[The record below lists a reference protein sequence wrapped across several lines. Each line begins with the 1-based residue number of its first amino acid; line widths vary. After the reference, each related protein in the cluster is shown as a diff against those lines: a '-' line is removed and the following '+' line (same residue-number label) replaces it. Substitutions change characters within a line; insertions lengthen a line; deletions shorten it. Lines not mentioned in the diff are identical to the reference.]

1 MQQLKHHQHL
11 LNKIAIAIDKS
22 DTNFNLQAFAQQ
34 FPQEIMLKIGLEYFT
49 KFGASE
55 IEKLSHNVFL
65 DLKFYDIPN
74 TVHHAVKSACSIKN
88 VKLLT
93 IHAQGGKKMIEAA
106 VNAKNETNESIA
118 IVCVTKLTSEPAT
131 IEEIYKLTELAL
143 NSGANGIVCSAQEI
157 DLLRAKFGNGFLAV
171 TPGIRPK
178 WYTEGDDQVRICT
191 PSEAFKKGASIIVIG
206 RPVTKSP
213 SPQFALQQ
221 IMEEIKNA

>member
-1 MQQLKHHQHL
+1 MASIFIFYPVLCL
-11 LNKIAIAIDKS
+11 TELLAATLNKLLI
-22 DTNFNLQAFAQQ
+22 
-34 FPQEIMLKIGLEYFT
+34 
-49 KFGASE
+49 
-55 IEKLSHNVFL
+55 
-65 DLKFYDIPN
+65 LKFYEPDAFKLCPK
-74 TVHHAVKSACSIKN
+74 VPSIYLPW
-88 VKLLT
+88 V
-93 IHAQGGKKMIEAA
+93 
-106 VNAKNETNESIA
+106 
-118 IVCVTKLTSEPAT
+118 LTSHGYYPSRLT
-131 IEEIYKLTELAL
+131 LVLCTFVTDLLVCPIIEEIYKLTELAL